1 MWSYAAI
8 LSIMLSAASLAQAQ
22 AQHHAAHD
30 HSALHDAEL
39 AIADGKRFATD
50 QPLRTGMARIRTAVT
65 SLAQPDAGH
74 SRAQAIEQANAI
86 ERHIDFL
93 IANCRLEPQ
102 ADAVLHGIISQLL
115 AATGKL
121 REAPEDAAP
130 IAQLQAALQAYDN
143 RFDTA
148 QTTD

>member
-8 LSIMLSAASLAQAQ
+8 FSIMLSAASLVQAQ
-22 AQHHAAHD
+22 AHHHAAHD
-30 HSALHDAEL
+30 HATEYDAEL
-39 AIADGKRFATD
+39 ASANGKRFATD
-50 QPLRTGMARIRTAVT
+50 QPLRIGMARIRTAVT
-65 SLAQPDAGH
+65 SLERLDDSHPPAQV
-74 SRAQAIEQANAI
+74 IEQANAI

-93 IANCRLEPQ
+93 IANCRLDPQ

-130 IAQLQAALQAYDN
+130 VAQLQAALHEYDN

-148 QTTD
+148 QTID